1 MNKVYG
7 TILQSVRN
15 KKAALPP
22 FFSDR
27 LQRNCECNFLAYKK
41 ARLRAHFVQTNFLSG
56 KKAALPPFFSNS
68 QPGELPRKPR
78 NFLKRLRKGEGL
90 TALAFMAPSIIGISI
105 FFLLP
110 FLDTVR
116 RSFYDVRGVNFIGIA
131 SYVSVLNN
139 AAFRLA
145 AANTARFVAI
155 VIPLLLVISLA
166 TALLVRSIKPK
177 GKVFKT
183 SFLLPMAV
191 PVASIVLLWQA
202 LFNEGG
208 LANSVLTN
216 FGLQPI
222 NFMGSGAAFW
232 VLVFTYLWK
241 NTGYN
246 MILWLAGL
254 DSISDTLYEAAHVDG
269 ASKIQSFRYVTL
281 PCLMPTIGI
290 VSIISLLNS
299 FRVFRE
305 AYLVAGAYPHDSMY
319 LLQHLFNNWFQN
331 LDISRLSAAATMMAA
346 VLLVIILIM
355 RGFLDEAD

>member
-1 MNKVYG
+1 MPAEAAG
-7 TILQSVRN
+7 FGIPRQSPIS
-15 KKAALPP
+15 KEA
-22 FFSDR
+22 F
-27 LQRNCECNFLAYKK
+27 
-41 ARLRAHFVQTNFLSG
+41 
-56 KKAALPPFFSNS
+56 
-68 QPGELPRKPR
+68 
-78 NFLKRLRKGEGL
+78 
-90 TALAFMAPSIIGISI
+90 TALAFMAPSAIGISI
-105 FFLLP
+105 FFLIP
-110 FLDTVR
+110 FIDTVR
-116 RSFYDVRGVNFIGIA
+116 RSFYDVRGVNFIGFQ
-131 SYVSVLNN
+131 SYASVLNN

-155 VIPLLLVISLA
+155 CIPLLLVISLG
-166 TALLVRSIKPK
+166 TALLVRAIKPY
-177 GKVFKT
+177 GKIFKT
-183 SFLLPMAV
+183 TYLLPMAV

-208 LANSVLTN
+208 LANSVLAG

-222 NFMGSGAAFW
+222 DFMRSGAAFW

-254 DSISDTLYEAAHVDG
+254 DGISDTLYEAAHVDG
-269 ASKIQSFRYVTL
+269 ATKLQTFRYVTL
-281 PCLMPTIGI
+281 PCLLPTISL

-319 LLQHLFNNWFQN
+319 LLQHLFNNWFVN
-331 LDISRLSAAATMMAA
+331 LDISRLSAAATMMAG
-346 VLLVIILIM
+346 VLLVIILVM